1 MLANVKTVRGIVQT
15 LCNLKGGSGWYR
27 RQWADKAVDATKR
40 NMAFRFW
47 DETEADAV
55 AKRLQVALKHKGY
68 TNKVKRTDVG
78 SDYMTRTEGGHYV
91 RVQALFE

>member
-15 LCNLKGGSGWYR
+15 LCNLEGSGLYR
-27 RQWADKAVDATKR
+27 RQWADKAVGATKR

-47 DETEADAV
+47 DETEADTV
-55 AKRLQVALKHKGY
+55 AKRLQAQLTAQGY
-68 TNKVKRTDVG
+68 TNTVKRTDVD

>member
-15 LCNLKGGSGWYR
+15 LCNLESSGLYR

-55 AKRLQVALKHKGY
+55 AKRLQATLKRKGY
-68 TNKVKRTDVG
+68 KNKVKRTDVDR
-78 SDYMTRTEGGHYV
+78 DYMSRTEGGHYV